1 MSVVLCLYSKYSQR
15 SKEFLDDVRDEMGIQ
30 MLCIDHR
37 EIRDMIIKDMNGYH
51 VRTVPCIFIIYS
63 NGRLEKYEGSDAFVW
78 LRKLKDEMA
87 PPSIPLAA
95 APSAPVPSA
104 PSQPLSAPSAPP
116 SSSSSSTSMVE
127 EIEMI
132 STVNTEP
139 PKQSVE
145 ELMNKEMSMRRA
157 SDQVITKK
165 NEGIKELAQMLQRQR
180 ESEEEQMNP
189 PPPGLIG
196 SK

>member
-15 SKEFLDDVRDEMGIQ
+15 CKEFLDDVREEMDIQ

-37 EIRDMIIKDMNGYH
+37 EIRDMISKDMNGYH
-51 VRTVPCIFIIYS
+51 VRTVPCIFILYS

-78 LRKLKDEMA
+78 LRKLKDE
-87 PPSIPLAA
+87 I
-95 APSAPVPSA
+95 APSSSSVPAQVPAQVPVQPT
-104 PSQPLSAPSAPP
+104 PTQPLSAPSSPPP
-116 SSSSSSTSMVE
+116 STSID

-139 PKQSVE
+139 PKQTVE
-145 ELMNKEMSMRRA
+145 ELIDKEMSMRRA
-157 SDQVITKK
+157 TDQVITKK